1 MASPPP
7 SGSNVPG
14 TRRNGD
20 PPPPAGFRPTRAAG
34 GPAGQPSLAEA
45 AARQAQTEAGDPEMG
60 HPEPPGRAHGS
71 PGPRPAGDQAPPPSI
86 TYDNALRLAH
96 STLAALQQKL
106 STASSITAPDL
117 SALHSAV
124 NAMLSERRR
133 LPPRLPVGAPAGEGP
148 APPAPAPAPAP
159 RSSLSTPSTRAPGM
173 APGALRPYLSEH
185 TRLQL
190 PSAGARPPPGAAAAG
205 QAGGPGAGPA
215 LLQRALQELGRHLGS
230 GVEVQP
236 DVHAVLTGLL
246 TALLQQ
252 GGHASTRQSRE
263 LTDALAAVVA
273 ALPQMGGAPGGE
285 GGAGTRWVVAEVH
298 MRSTCIHYGKI
309 LPALIAVEPARP
321 LSPLATGTAVA
332 LNPPIPLHC
341 LSSPPARTPG
351 GPLEEAEADTSGS
364 PLNKLSS
371 TA

>member
-1 MASPPP
+1 MASSPPP

-71 PGPRPAGDQAPPPSI
+71 PGPRPAGDQALPPSI

-106 STASSITAPDL
+106 STVSSITAPDL

-133 LPPRLPVGAPAGEGP
+133 LPARLPVGAPAGEGP
-148 APPAPAPAPAP
+148 TPPAPAPAP

-252 GGHASTRQSRE
+252 GSHASTRQSRE

-285 GGAGTRWVVAEVH
+285 GGAGTSHQTQTGPASLRPRAAPPTAPSPSEGL
-298 MRSTCIHYGKI
+298 RSSLSQRRHIPPPPPFSGHVPRRPRTLAQPQQPPGAD
-309 LPALIAVEPARP
+309 PAGP
-321 LSPLATGTAVA
+321 S
-332 LNPPIPLHC
+332 
-341 LSSPPARTPG
+341 G
-351 GPLEEAEADTSGS
+351 GS
-364 PLNKLSS
+364 
-371 TA
+371 